1 VSECLRFA
9 GIYLLTNEFGS
20 DRRAVLRKIV
30 RLSSILLCWT
40 ILLTQAKPTSG
51 QQPLVFTHV
60 TVIDATGAAA
70 KPDMSVVINGGR
82 IVDLGRA
89 GRVRLPKDA
98 LVVNASGK
106 FLIPGLWD
114 MHVHEWN
121 KEVFFPLFI
130 ANGITGVRDMF
141 SPLPPIKQWRAEIAA
156 GTTIGPHIIA
166 AGIIVDG
173 PYPFCAPCTIA
184 VGNADEG
191 RKAVLKVKEMEAD
204 FVKVYSMI
212 PRDAYFAIVDEAKR
226 QNMVFAGHVPE
237 FVSAS
242 EASDA
247 GQKSIEHLTGVL
259 VACSAKERELRKDN
273 EAQLRAEGIRRD
285 TATLEQA
292 AALDSFDEKK
302 ASALFARFTRN
313 GTWMCPTLS
322 VLRAVALS
330 GEADFRN
337 DPRMKYIPDFLKKQ
351 FWEDAYGWKEHT
363 AEDNAWAKRVFQ
375 KQLEVVGMMKRAG
388 VRFIA
393 GTDTANPYIFPGFSL
408 HEELALL
415 AQAGFTPMQA
425 LQSATRDAAE
435 YLGQLDSLG
444 TIERGKI
451 ADLVLLD
458 ANPLAEISN
467 TRRINAVILGGRLI
481 SKQELDKMLSE
492 VEVSVAKGN

>member
-1 VSECLRFA
+1 MR
-9 GIYLLTNEFGS
+9 I
-20 DRRAVLRKIV
+20 IV
-30 RLSSILLCWT
+30 RLSAILVCCT
-40 ILLTQAKPTSG
+40 LLLARPVQAGG
-51 QQPLVFTHV
+51 QRALVLTHV

-70 KPDMSVVINGGR
+70 KPDMSVVMSGGR
-82 IVDLGRA
+82 IVELGRT

-121 KEVFFPLFI
+121 KEIFFPLFI
-130 ANGITGVRDMF
+130 ANGVTGVRDMF

-156 GTTIGPHIIA
+156 GTTMGPQIVA

-173 PYPFCAPCTIA
+173 PYPFCKPCTIA

-191 RKAVLKVKEMEAD
+191 RKAVLKVKEMGAD
-204 FVKVYSMI
+204 FIKVYSML
-212 PRDAYFAIVDEAKR
+212 PRDAYFAIAEEAKR
-226 QNMVFAGHVPE
+226 QQMVFAGHVSE
-237 FVSAS
+237 FVSAA

-247 GQKSIEHLTGVL
+247 GQKSVEHLSGVL
-259 VACSAKERELRKDN
+259 VACSAKEEVLRREN
-273 EAQLRAEGIRRD
+273 EARLRAEGIRGD
-285 TATLEQA
+285 TAMLEQA

-302 ASALFARFTRN
+302 ASALFARFVKN

-322 VLRAVALS
+322 VLRAAALS
-330 GEADFRN
+330 DEASFHS
-337 DPRMKYIPDFLKKQ
+337 DPRMKYVPVFLKKQ
-351 FWEDAYGWKEHT
+351 WADGYGWKGRT
-363 AEDNAWAKRVFQ
+363 AEDNARAQRVFQ
-375 KQLEVVGMMKRAG
+375 KQLEVVGMMRRAG

-415 AQAGFTPMQA
+415 VQAGFTPMQA
-425 LQSATRDAAE
+425 LQSATRDAAQ
-435 YLGQLDSLG
+435 YIGRLDSLG
-444 TIERGKI
+444 TVEKGKR

-467 TRRINAVILGGRLI
+467 TRRINAVVLGGKLI
-481 SKQELDKMLSE
+481 SKQEVDKLLAD
-492 VEVSVAKGN
+492 VEAAASKGGLKH

>member
-1 VSECLRFA
+1 MLFWA
-9 GIYLLTNEFGS
+9 MLL
-20 DRRAVLRKIV
+20 V
-30 RLSSILLCWT
+30 
-40 ILLTQAKPTSG
+40 QPKPASG
-51 QQPLVFTHV
+51 QRSLVFTHV
-60 TVIDATGAAA
+60 TVIDATGAPA
-70 KPDMSVVINGGR
+70 KPEMSVSISGGR
-82 IVDLGRA
+82 ILELGRT

-141 SPLPPIKQWRAEIAA
+141 SPLLPIKQWRAEIAA
-156 GTTIGPHIIA
+156 GTTTGPHIIA

-173 PYPFCAPCTIA
+173 PYPGCAPCTIA

-191 RKAVLKVKEMEAD
+191 RKAVLKVREMGSD
-204 FVKVYSMI
+204 FIKVYSML
-212 PRDAYFAIVDEAKR
+212 PRDAYFAIAEEAKR
-226 QNMVFAGHVPE
+226 QHMVFAGHVSE
-237 FVSAS
+237 FVSAA

-259 VACSAKERELRKDN
+259 VACSAKEEELRKKN
-273 EAQLRAEGIRRD
+273 EAQLRAEGIRQD
-285 TATLEQA
+285 TAMNEQA
-292 AALDSFDEKK
+292 AALDSFDPKK
-302 ASALFARFTRN
+302 ASALFARFVRN

-330 GEADFRN
+330 NEAGFRT

-363 AEDNAWAKRVFQ
+363 AEDNERAGRVFQ
-375 KQLEVVGMMKRAG
+375 KQLEVVGMMRRAG

-415 AQAGFTPMQA
+415 VRAGFTPMQA

-435 YLGQLDSLG
+435 YLGQLDSVG
-444 TIERGKI
+444 TIEKGKT

-458 ANPLAEISN
+458 ANPLAEIGN
-467 TRRINAVILGGRLI
+467 TRKINAVIVGGKLI
-481 SKQELDKMLSE
+481 SKQELANMLAD
-492 VEVSVAKGN
+492 VEASVSKGN